1 MAFRGFPASPGVTT
15 PAGFDCLG
23 SVRTI
28 VPVLL
33 PLQGTGISRASTIR
47 TCDGNDGGD
56 GNFDSESCCHRAVGP
71 LCPLERAGRTAAPNF
86 SCGASPHTPHSPWG
100 RRKDRPSFLRVR
112 VWRSAFVKPFRGIS
126 SLASLAP
133 VFHGGLTTLPRGM
146 VHSGGRRRWTG
157 PGGVNGKT
165 PYGEW
170 NPCTAFSFPVG
181 LAYQG
186 PSCLCK
192 SGKWV
197 VNWLAP

>member
-1 MAFRGFPASPGVTT
+1 MAFRGFSGFSGRNDPGWFRLSWLR
-15 PAGFDCLG
+15 PNH
-23 SVRTI
+23 RT
-28 VPVLL
+28 LL
-33 PLQGTGISRASTIR
+33 PRIQGTGISQASTIR
-47 TCDGNDGGD
+47 TCDGNDSSL
-56 GNFDSESCCHRAVGP
+56 DSNMCRHRAVGP

-170 NPCTAFSFPVG
+170 NPYTAFSFPVG